1 MFDGFQIKILVA
13 RVFDQLKKRL
23 RLVKHSSEQT
33 QKVFSRT
40 TMLDGIRVRLI
51 NRNSKVVKLNGSL
64 HCYYTGG
71 HNDTL
76 FTYKELVTSARRLSK
91 EFCFELH
98 DAELKHIEFGVN
110 IPVENPEEMID
121 SAILFDGKPA
131 TGRRQNRKKYHKEW
145 ALSEYLVKLYRKG
158 SHLVRF
164 EIRMFKRRKRKE
176 VQLYTLADLL
186 DYDKFC
192 FCLNYLESLAE
203 KFLFVPDGID
213 IVPDAMKASW
223 ANYRNDQ
230 YWKRFN
236 GKKRCTKSRMI
247 CELVKYIKNTPA
259 LVDWNSVLVDGIRQQ
274 GALMIS
280 PEDAT
285 FSSLGLLGDA
295 VAGPEGNC
303 NRLKG
308 EVGPQGADSPSGIT
322 KHSGESKNTILVR
335 IHLLEAYNG
344 CMTNAIIFPVLSYV
358 PLYPRGP
365 PSSFSFPV
373 QR

>member
-1 MFDGFQIKILVA
+1 
-13 RVFDQLKKRL
+13 
-23 RLVKHSSEQT
+23 
-33 QKVFSRT
+33 
-40 TMLDGIRVRLI
+40 MLNGIRVRLK
-51 NRNSKVVKLNGSL
+51 NRVAKVVKLNGSL

-71 HNDTL
+71 HNDSL
-76 FTYKELVTSARRLSK
+76 FTYRELVTSAQSFAK
-91 EFCFELH
+91 EFCFKLH
-98 DAELKHIEFGVN
+98 EAELNRIEFGVN
-110 IPVENPEEMID
+110 IPIENPEEMID
-121 SAILFDGKPA
+121 SAILFEGKPA
-131 TGRRQNRKKYHKEW
+131 TGRRQTRKEYYKEW
-145 ALSEYLVKLYRKG
+145 AFSEYFVKLYRKG
-158 SHLVRF
+158 THLVRF
-164 EIRMFKRRKRKE
+164 EIRMFKKRKRKE

-192 FCLNYLESLAE
+192 SCLKYLESLAE
-203 KFLFVPDGID
+203 KFLFVPDGVD

-223 ANYRNDQ
+223 ADYRNDQ

-236 GKKRCTKSRMI
+236 GEKRSTKSRKI

-308 EVGPQGADSPSGIT
+308 EVGPQGADSPSGIK
-322 KHSGESKNTILVR
+322 KHPEDNKKTILIR
-335 IHLLEAYNG
+335 IHLLEAYLRCTANV
-344 CMTNAIIFPVLSYV
+344 IISPVLSYV

-365 PSSFSFPV
+365 PYVGSFVCEGTSFNYYLK
-373 QR
+373 Q